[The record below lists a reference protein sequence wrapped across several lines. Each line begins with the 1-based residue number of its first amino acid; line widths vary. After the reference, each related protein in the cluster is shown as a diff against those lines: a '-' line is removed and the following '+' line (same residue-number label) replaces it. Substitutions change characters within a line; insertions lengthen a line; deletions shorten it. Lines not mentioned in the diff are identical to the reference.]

1 MEETKD
7 NLARAEEN
15 VASLVK
21 TAAESESR
29 RQDALVEL
37 ERMQHAYDT
46 ESIIS
51 TLRKAERESVK
62 AEKAVLLDENR
73 FLRGS
78 VKVLESRLDSS
89 FTDGY
94 FTASYEVAK
103 AFPPPFDLSTPL
115 GWDQDQIMAKAA
127 ALSDADPDQGGSL
140 QETVVPGPSTNLPS
154 SDGSLGVEAQ
164 DPPSALN
171 DLG

>member
-1 MEETKD
+1 M
-7 NLARAEEN
+7 
-15 VASLVK
+15 
-21 TAAESESR
+21 
-29 RQDALVEL
+29 
-37 ERMQHAYDT
+37 
-46 ESIIS
+46 
-51 TLRKAERESVK
+51 
-62 AEKAVLLDENR
+62 
-73 FLRGS
+73 
-78 VKVLESRLDSS
+78 KVLEFRLDSS

-115 GWDQDQIMAKAA
+115 GWDRDQIMAKAA

-140 QETVVPGPSTNLPS
+140 QETIVPGLSTNLPG

-171 DLG
+171 DLGRSSAPHMGDMGSSVAASLLEGKQTGGEQVEGSQQEVHGGERD